1 MLITMMKKI
10 DAMLLKLYLNVSN
23 AVEEFKKSE
32 RGDTNFVSML
42 LIIGIVVVLAGLFL
56 TLGKGVMTT
65 VTQKV
70 NEFIKKLG

>member
-1 MLITMMKKI
+1 MKKI
-10 DAMLLKLYLNVSN
+10 NELFLMMYVKAVI
-23 AVEEFKKSE
+23 AVEDFKNSE

-56 TLGKGVMTT
+56 TLGKGVMNSITT
-65 VTQKV
+65 KI

>member
-1 MLITMMKKI
+1 MKKI
-10 DAMLLKLYLNVSN
+10 DAMILKLYLNVTN

-56 TLGKGVMTT
+56 TLGKGVMSSITT
-65 VTQKV
+65 KI
-70 NEFIKKLG
+70 NEFIKKLS